1 MREIGCEGREQ
12 RKDKET
18 KETKMENMPG
28 KQQQRKRGRNVQVG
42 ETIIARAKSQL
53 ISGFAMMEWHGE

>member
-1 MREIGCEGREQ
+1 MSEIGCEGKEQ
-12 RKDKET
+12 REDKET

-28 KQQQRKRGRNVQVG
+28 KQQQRKRGRNVQVR

-53 ISGFAMMEWHGE
+53 ILGFAMMERHGK